1 MLVFSD
7 KKSIIKDIV
16 QNKKTN
22 RIKEVIFDGRSDRS
36 IWNPG
41 SGSLAERSVLL
52 LDGGVEKRWKE
63 PYAFHNTDRG
73 TYSGW
78 LMQYTLSGTGWFE
91 KTEKRM
97 KCVPGEDFVSDSGE

>member
-91 KTEKRM
+91 KTEN
-97 KCVPGEDFVSDSGE
+97 V

>member
-22 RIKEVIFDGRSDRS
+22 RIKEVIFLMEDLIGVYGILDLDH
-36 IWNPG
+36 WPNAPF
-41 SGSLAERSVLL
+41 LL

-91 KTEKRM
+91 KTEN
-97 KCVPGEDFVSDSGE
+97 V